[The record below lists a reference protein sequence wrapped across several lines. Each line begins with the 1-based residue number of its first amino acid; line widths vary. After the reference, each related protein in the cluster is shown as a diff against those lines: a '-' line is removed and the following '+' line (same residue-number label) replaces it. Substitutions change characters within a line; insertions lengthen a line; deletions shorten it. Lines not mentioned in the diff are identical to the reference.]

1 MQKFTI
7 RDIENLTG
15 IKAHTLRIWEQRYD
29 FFTAQRKE
37 SHHRIYSNN
46 DLKKLLRIAYL
57 YHSGWKV
64 SKIASLNEQ
73 NILDTVKAIEHAGS
87 QQLSVL
93 TLLHAAADFDEL
105 KFKQVLDDLIKSN
118 GLEKTILNV
127 CYPYLQKVGLL
138 WMTNNVVPAQEHF
151 SSYIIQHRIIAETDC
166 LPPSNAADKIIL
178 FSPDGEHHELPLL
191 FINYALR
198 KQQWRTVFFGCN
210 VGWKKIK
217 NVIEVDEIKI
227 IYIHIITFL
236 SRFEVDEYLE
246 ELCKAFP
253 QKKVVVSGA
262 AVQGTQRN
270 FVNLQVLKTD
280 EAIHNFISSPLT

>member
-7 RDIENLTG
+7 RDIENLSG

-29 FFTAQRKE
+29 FFIPQRKE
-37 SHHRIYSNN
+37 SQHRIYSNE

-64 SKIASLNEQ
+64 SKIATLNEQ
-73 NILDTVKAIEHAGS
+73 LILDTVRTIEHAGN

-93 TLLHAAADFDEL
+93 TLLEAAADFNEAR
-105 KFKQVLDDLIKSN
+105 FRQVLDQLIKEK
-118 GLEKTILNV
+118 GLQNTILHV
-127 CYPYLQKVGLL
+127 CYPFLQKVGLL
-138 WMTNNVVPAQEHF
+138 WMTNNVIPAQEHF
-151 SSYIIQHRIIAETDC
+151 SSYLIQHRIIAETNN
-166 LPPSNAADKIIL
+166 LPLATSFDKIVL

-198 KQQWRTVFFGCN
+198 KNDWPTIFLGCN
-210 VGWKKIK
+210 VSWKKIK
-217 NVIEVDEIKI
+217 NIIDRPEIKI

-246 ELCKAFP
+246 ELCKDFP
-253 QKKVVVSGA
+253 QKKIVVSGA
-262 AVQGTQRN
+262 AVQGAQRS
-270 FVNLQVLKTD
+270 FVNLQVLKSD
-280 EAIHNFISSPLT
+280 EAIDKFVTSAAT